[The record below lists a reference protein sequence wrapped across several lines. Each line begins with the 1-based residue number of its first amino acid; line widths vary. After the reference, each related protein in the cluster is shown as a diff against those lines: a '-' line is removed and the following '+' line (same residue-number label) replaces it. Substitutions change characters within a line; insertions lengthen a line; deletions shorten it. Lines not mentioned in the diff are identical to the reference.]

1 MFTQEKIQFYL
12 GQATDWLIRFMPNL
26 ISAIM
31 ILVVGWWII
40 GKVDNSIKKT
50 MRKRNFEVSLSTFLR
65 TLFTLGSKTILVI
78 MVAGQVGFQTTSLA
92 AIIGAV
98 GLAVG
103 LALQGSLANL
113 AGGVLILL
121 FKPYKVGD
129 IISANG
135 FTGKVK
141 EIQIFNTV
149 LLLEDNKTAILPN
162 GSISNGAIINH
173 TKQPFLVSELSFTLP
188 IMIDQTEA
196 LGELAAL
203 LQQDNRVMDNPGV
216 KFSIKQLAGD
226 KVHYVASMHCKPTQM
241 EDVIE
246 DARGQLLSFYK
257 TKAYSI

>member
-1 MFTQEKIQFYL
+1 M
-12 GQATDWLIRFMPNL
+12 ALIYMRRY
-26 ISAIM
+26 
-31 ILVVGWWII
+31 
-40 GKVDNSIKKT
+40 SI
-50 MRKRNFEVSLSTFLR
+50 
-65 TLFTLGSKTILVI
+65 
-78 MVAGQVGFQTTSLA
+78 
-92 AIIGAV
+92 
-98 GLAVG
+98 
-103 LALQGSLANL
+103 
-113 AGGVLILL
+113 LILCVL
-121 FKPYKVGD
+121 AFFQMSGRAYANDGQFQYFV
-129 IISANG
+129 INIANG

-196 LGELAAL
+196 LAELAAL